1 MMDRKN
7 SKCDAFLSYFIDF
20 GDENENG
27 IDPNNSKIALK
38 ISNELGNDACQK
50 CETCHEVFDNLNELK
65 KHICQQRIKNEKT
78 CKICNQDFES
88 VRSLRKHKKNEHKNE
103 EIFECEFCDDFFEDK
118 QNLKIHYEEF
128 HPSLLVCKICNRNFE
143 SGKALNRHI
152 GIVHTEKKHECDY
165 CEKGFTDS
173 SKLNKH
179 IKEFHI
185 NSKGEVFS
193 KRNSIM
199 IIFDCLGNFF
209 VFAYF

>member
-1 MMDRKN
+1 MV
-7 SKCDAFLSYFIDF
+7 FTLGF
-20 GDENENG
+20 GLAKFR
-27 IDPNNSKIALK
+27 P
-38 ISNELGNDACQK
+38 
-50 CETCHEVFDNLNELK
+50 
-65 KHICQQRIKNEKT
+65 
-78 CKICNQDFES
+78 
-88 VRSLRKHKKNEHKNE
+88 
-103 EIFECEFCDDFFEDK
+103 
-118 QNLKIHYEEF
+118 
-128 HPSLLVCKICNRNFE
+128 ICNRNFE